1 MEERSSDAHVFVG
14 REAEL
19 GALMTS
25 LDAASAGDGRLVLL
39 AGEGGIGKT
48 RTVEEF
54 VRRSG
59 IPDDRVLWGR
69 CPEQSGA
76 PTYWPWGQALGSYA
90 EMQDPGVLRD
100 ELGTA
105 ADTVAQVA
113 PTVGERLG
121 FGGHTGATDA
131 EHSRFRLFDAVRGF
145 LRRATERAVLV
156 VLFDDLHWG
165 DRASLAL
172 LEHVARELRRARLL
186 LVGTYREREMR
197 RMPEALTGLTRV
209 GRRIP
214 LRGLERD
221 EVERLVAASVKVRP
235 RDDVVAELHET
246 CDGNPFYLEEILHG
260 LRVAGRLDTLDLA
273 GLHARLPDGVRVA
286 IRRRLDP
293 LTVPAREVLDMA
305 AVIGRDF
312 EIATLAAA
320 CGVAVPDVLDRLAD
334 AVGEGIVEEG
344 APGRFRFDHGLIR
357 ETVYADL
364 LPAARAHAHRR
375 VAHALE
381 AQYAGDGDPPLA
393 ALAHHFYHAAV
404 LGEAGN
410 AVEYAVRAA
419 ERAMALAAYEEGVA
433 HYERALQALAL
444 QPTDD
449 RLRMRLRT
457 GLGFARAR
465 LGDER
470 GARDTFRRA
479 VDTARAIG
487 DVNALAWAGIG
498 FASTM
503 GLTGVVDEDGVRVLE
518 DALARLP
525 EGDGVLRAH
534 VMAVLAHKLYFAASR
549 DRAERLGADAE
560 AMALRLGDRLALG
573 NALLAR
579 HYVLWHPDGAEE
591 RRRLADEIVTIA
603 EDAGERA
610 LALESRMWRVI
621 DALEL
626 GDVAAVD
633 LHLDAYE
640 RRAADGGLGR
650 YVAHV
655 QLVRAMRALLAGRL
669 ADAEQLGAHA
679 LALRPPDDMNNVAQ
693 FHAVQLFSIRREQGR
708 LAELEPAVTTMV
720 ERHAALP
727 IWRAGL
733 ALLHVDA
740 GRPEA
745 AQRALDVLA
754 DERFANYPRDANWIP
769 LLAIAGEVASAV
781 GDTERAAVLL
791 DLLAPYADRMI
802 VLGTGVACWGSVARV
817 LGTLATALGRWD
829 EAEAQLARALA
840 VHVRANA
847 PILVALT
854 QIDQA
859 RLLAARGDQT
869 RAGELLA
876 EARDVAQTLGLTRIA
891 ARVDAVPVEAKPAA
905 RAAVAGVASLRK
917 EGEYWTVA
925 HGGAAV
931 RLKDT
936 KGLAYLATLLAHP
949 GREFHVLDL
958 GGGEVGDV
966 AGSASVAAQAG
977 LRASDLGDAGD
988 VLDANARG
996 AYRRRLDEL
1005 RDELAEAERFNDSG
1019 RAERAREEMEFLAGE
1034 LARGVGL
1041 GGRSR
1046 KAASAAERARQNVT
1060 RAILAVIRK
1069 IADGCPALGQHLQA
1083 NVHTGTFCRYEPDPR
1098 LPFRWEL

>member
-19 GALMTS
+19 AALMTS

-59 IPDDRVLWGR
+59 IPDERVLWGR

-90 EMQDPGVLRD
+90 EMQDPAVLRD
-100 ELGTA
+100 ELGAA
-105 ADTVAQVA
+105 ADTVAQVVPA
-113 PTVGERLG
+113 VGERLG
-121 FGGHTGATDA
+121 FGGDTGTADA

-145 LRRATERAVLV
+145 LRRATDHALLV

-165 DRASLAL
+165 DLASLAL
-172 LEHVARELRRARLL
+172 LEHVARELRRSRLL

-197 RMPEALTGLTRV
+197 RMPEALSGLTRV

-221 EVERLVAASVKVRP
+221 EVERLVAANVAARP
-235 RDDVVAELHET
+235 TDDVVAELHTASE
-246 CDGNPFYLEEILHG
+246 GNPFYLEEILHG
-260 LRVAGRLDTLDLA
+260 LRAAGRLDALDPA

-293 LTVPAREVLDMA
+293 LTTPAREVVDMA

-312 EIATLAAA
+312 EVATLAAA
-320 CGVAVPDVLDRLAD
+320 CGFAVPDVLDRLAD
-334 AVGEGIVEEG
+334 AVGEGIVEERS
-344 APGRFRFDHGLIR
+344 PGRFRFDHCLIR

-375 VAHALE
+375 VARALE
-381 AQYAGDGDPPLA
+381 AQYAGSDDPPLA

-410 AVEYAVRAA
+410 AVDYAVRAA

-433 HYERALQALAL
+433 HYDHALQALAL
-444 QPTDD
+444 QPRDD

-465 LGDER
+465 MGDER

-479 VDTARAIG
+479 VDGARAIG
-487 DVNALAWAGIG
+487 DVNALAWAAIG
-498 FASTM
+498 FASAM

-518 DALARLP
+518 EALGRLP

-534 VMAVLAHKLYFAASR
+534 VMAVLAHKLYFAADR
-549 DRAERLGADAE
+549 ERAERLATDAE
-560 AMALRLGDRLALG
+560 AMATRLGDRLAVG

-591 RRRLADEIVTIA
+591 RRRLADEVVAIA

-626 GDVAAVD
+626 GDIAAVD
-633 LHLDAYE
+633 IHLDAYE

-650 YVAHV
+650 YVAHA
-655 QLVRAMRALLAGRL
+655 QLMRAMRSLLAGRL
-669 ADAEQLGAHA
+669 ADAEQLGMRA

-708 LAELEPAVTTMV
+708 LPELEPAVTAMV

-754 DERFANYPRDANWIP
+754 AERFADYPRDANWIP

-817 LGTLATALGRWD
+817 LGALATTLGRWD
-829 EAEAQLARALA
+829 EADALLARALA
-840 VHVRANA
+840 AHLRANA

-854 QIDQA
+854 QIDRA
-859 RLLAARGDQT
+859 RLLAARGEQT

-876 EARDVAQTLGLTRIA
+876 EAAAVAQTLGLARIA
-891 ARVDAVPVEAKPAA
+891 ARVAAAQVGEKPPA
-905 RAAVAGVASLRK
+905 AAVADVASLRK

-925 HGGAAV
+925 HAGTAV

-949 GREFHVLDL
+949 GRDFHVLDL
-958 GGGEVGDV
+958 GGGEAGDV
-966 AGSASVAAQAG
+966 GGSAGVAAQAG
-977 LRASDLGDAGD
+977 LRASDLGDAGE

-996 AYRRRLDEL
+996 AYRRRLEEL
-1005 RDELAEAERFNDSG
+1005 REELAEAEGFNDSG
-1019 RAERAREEMEFLAGE
+1019 RAARAREEMEFLAGE